1 MGARGNQAL
10 VASAALRASRERE
23 PWAVEECMRRNLPER
38 ASVRGISLL
47 SVDRT
52 GSQRKLTGKLY
63 WKRLSADRSGLLM
76 RLDSPPD
83 VRRSSYL
90 VLQDGSEEQMFVY
103 LPNMQRVRRI
113 HPDTASGSLFGT
125 DFSYADLRYLQM
137 MESIVI
143 SERLEDGVVGE
154 RPAYHVRMRAKPGE
168 KSPYDRV
175 DAMIDQTASS
185 RSVLEAAASEAPD
198 RPSTASP
205 ERAPSGSRGR
215 SPCSTSETRRPRAS
229 TWTESTSRE
238 ICPTGSSR
246 SPASSEDAEPGVQRG
261 VSRRPGRCVG

>member
-1 MGARGNQAL
+1 VLATIGAL
-10 VASAALRASRERE
+10 VASAVFFPGPAVSGDLG
-23 PWAVEECMRRNLPER
+23 PVEECMRRNLPER

-63 WKRLSADRSGLLM
+63 WKRWSADRSGLLM

-90 VLQDGSEEQMFVY
+90 VLQDGHQEQMFVY

-125 DFSYADLRYLQM
+125 DFSYSDLRYLQM
-137 MESIVI
+137 LESIVI

-175 DAMIDQTASS
+175 DAMIDQETCVPLQIEFFGSNGSLEKRLTTPVDSLTREGAIWVA
-185 RSVLEAAASEAPD
+185 RSVALRDLRNETSTSLDVDRIDVEGDVSDRLFTVTRLE
-198 RPSTASP
+198 
-205 ERAPSGSRGR
+205 RGR
-215 SPCSTSETRRPRAS
+215 
-229 TWTESTSRE
+229 
-238 ICPTGSSR
+238 
-246 SPASSEDAEPGVQRG
+246 
-261 VSRRPGRCVG
+261 